1 MKPDGPGEDERTCSG
16 GIVIEWGNGLIR
28 ACQGQKRP
36 LASPLSCFLE
46 NQGEKNMFS
55 QTIAMAPAAGSD
67 GQAGQ
72 ASPLQFYGM
81 MAFCILIFYVA
92 MIRPQR
98 RREKER
104 KALIESVKSGQ
115 RVLLTSGIIGE
126 VAAVKE
132 KTLLVLIAEKTKIEV
147 IKRAVAQVIEE
158 KDDLPSDI

>member
-1 MKPDGPGEDERTCSG
+1 M
-16 GIVIEWGNGLIR
+16 
-28 ACQGQKRP
+28 
-36 LASPLSCFLE
+36 FLHT
-46 NQGEKNMFS
+46 M
-55 QTIAMAPAAGSD
+55 AMAPAAN

-72 ASPLQFYGM
+72 TSPVFTVGWM
-81 MAFCILIFYVA
+81 VFMVAIFYFV

-126 VAAVKE
+126 VATVKE

-147 IKRAVAQVIEE
+147 IKSAVAQVIEE
-158 KDDLPSDI
+158 KGDLPSEV